1 MESLPVTLARI
12 EKKLDASV
20 RLNSL
25 HAQTLAFAVAMVAH
39 IVSEGEVSAV
49 AEAQANIEKTC
60 AKTDQTLKDYNN
72 IK

>member
-20 RLNSL
+20 RINELQGDFVSTLVTSL
-25 HAQTLAFAVAMVAH
+25 AIKAAGHDPEDIAQGLIGCSLKLQKAT
-39 IVSEGEVSAV
+39 
-49 AEAQANIEKTC
+49 
-60 AKTDQTLKDYNN
+60 KDYNN